1 MYIDFYGLNEPPF
14 ALTPDPR
21 YLYFT
26 PSHTEVMANL
36 HYGIESG
43 RGLIVV
49 TGEVGTGKT
58 TLLRWMMQRL
68 DRTVMVAYIFNPR
81 LSVPEFYQ
89 YLATLFDIQNWEN
102 KSDLLIELGKI
113 LDTRHS
119 RGLRTVLVV
128 DEAHGLSTEV
138 LGNFESDTAKHLQIV
153 LTGQP
158 ELRDVLNYS
167 HLRQLKQRVALRCEI
182 SALPNVDE
190 TAHYIASRL
199 KVAGARNPEMF
210 SPGAVDYIF
219 RCSAGIP
226 RNINNLC
233 DNAMLNGFASGE
245 HMISRAMIEEVAAT
259 FDMLPR
265 SDRDPR
271 PTEDSVRI
279 FNAAGRAELWAAGN
293 GNGGTGVPPVNH
305 AQDAR
310 ATNGNGNGGTG
321 VPPVN
326 HAQDARATNGNG
338 NGGTGV
344 PPVNHAQDVHAT
356 NGNGDGGTGLPPVN
370 HAQDAHATTF
380 DSSEP
385 AANFS
390 LISPA
395 PEPDITFGDRSPRNE
410 PPVTIEEL
418 GSAFNRSGFG
428 RGNNGQNL

>member
-1 MYIDFYGLNEPPF
+1 MYTEFYGLNELPF

-102 KSDLLIELGKI
+102 KSDLLIELGKV
-113 LDTRHS
+113 LEMRHS

-138 LGNFESDTAKHLQIV
+138 LEEIRLLCIRIGLREDLQIV

-158 ELRDVLNYS
+158 ELRDVLNYT

-182 SALPNVDE
+182 NALPNVDE

-199 KVAGARNPEMF
+199 KVAGASNPDIF

-233 DNAMLNGFASGE
+233 DNALLNGFASGDRI
-245 HMISRAMIEEVAAT
+245 ISRAMVEEVAAT

-265 SDRDPR
+265 SDRNAQPN
-271 PTEDSVRI
+271 EESAVRI

-293 GNGGTGVPPVNH
+293 GGTDVSSVNH

-310 ATNGNGNGGTG
+310 ATSNGNGNGSADHAGI
-321 VPPVN
+321 PPF
-326 HAQDARATNGNG
+326 DRRAS
-338 NGGTGV
+338 
-344 PPVNHAQDVHAT
+344 
-356 NGNGDGGTGLPPVN
+356 GDR
-370 HAQDAHATTF
+370 
-380 DSSEP
+380 
-385 AANFS
+385 FS
-390 LISPA
+390 LVSPA
-395 PEPDITFGDRSPRNE
+395 PESELVFNERSSLSVPPASAGGYRFDRPSSNLN
-410 PPVTIEEL
+410 PPADAGGTD
-418 GSAFNRSGFG
+418 RFG
-428 RGNNGQNL
+428 RGNNGQSL